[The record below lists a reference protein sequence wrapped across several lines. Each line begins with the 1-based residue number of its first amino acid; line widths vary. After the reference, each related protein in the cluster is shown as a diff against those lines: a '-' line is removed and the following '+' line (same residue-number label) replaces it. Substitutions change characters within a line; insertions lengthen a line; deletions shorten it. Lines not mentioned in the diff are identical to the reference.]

1 MKPTLIFETTQSTP
15 KAELLHFEAELAEEE
30 NWNVI
35 QQGLE
40 ARLVEHPD
48 GKAGACAAWECPSL
62 GTPTNGGKTRGRCRG
77 SAGALGTPS
86 AKPFENGAK
95 CSGEKRLTKY
105 RKSFEIK
112 QTTF

>member
-15 KAELLHFEAELAEEE
+15 KAELLHFEAELAGEE

-48 GKAGACAAWECPSL
+48 GKGGACAAWECPSL
-62 GTPTNGGKTRGRCRG
+62 GTPTNGGKDV
-77 SAGALGTPS
+77 AVLLAHLGLRLPS
-86 AKPFENGAK
+86 RSKTVQNVV
-95 CSGEKRLTKY
+95 EKNH
-105 RKSFEIK
+105 
-112 QTTF
+112 